1 MEIIETNEKEM
12 QQLLGTKKPIMSEDF
27 WQSSDSDTIYYM
39 DGGLETVMDKLEEDY
54 NKQDIVKMFSIWY
67 IKDLDSY
74 VSIWD

>member
-39 DGGLETVMDKLEEDY
+39 DGDLETVMDNLEEDY
-54 NKQDIVKMFSIWY
+54 SEPDIAKAFSILY
-67 IKDLDSY
+67 IKDLASY
-74 VSIWD
+74 VAILN

>member
-39 DGGLETVMDKLEEDY
+39 DGDLETVMDNLEEDY
-54 NKQDIVKMFSIWY
+54 SEPDIAKVFSILY
-67 IKDLDSY
+67 IKDLASY
-74 VSIWD
+74 VAILN

>member
-39 DGGLETVMDKLEEDY
+39 DGDLETVMDNLEEDY
-54 NKQDIVKMFSIWY
+54 SEPDIAKVFSILY
-67 IKDLDSY
+67 IKDLASY
-74 VSIWD
+74 VAIWN